1 MQLRVIYG
9 DGTHVVEVSPGLE
22 VAFERQFKGGFAK
35 LFRNEERSE
44 HLYWLAWEGLR
55 RSGVSVPPFGDEFLD
70 VLKGVDIAD
79 SPNG

>member
-1 MQLRVIYG
+1 MQLRVTYG
-9 DGTHVVEVSPGLE
+9 DSTHSIEVSPVLE

-35 LFRNEERSE
+35 LFRTEERSE

-55 RSGVSVPPFGDEFLD
+55 RSGVVVPPFGDDFLAS
-70 VLKGVDIAD
+70 LNGVEITD

>member
-1 MQLRVIYG
+1 MDLSVEYG
-9 DGTHVVEVSPGLE
+9 DTTHVIPVSPIVE

-35 LFRNEERSE
+35 LFRTEERSE

-55 RSGVSVPPFGDEFLD
+55 RAGVTVPPFGDEFLAL
-70 VLKGVDIAD
+70 LKSVEIGD

>member
-1 MQLRVIYG
+1 MDIVVAYG
-9 DGTHVVEVSPGLE
+9 DATHTIEVSPIIE

-35 LFRNEERSE
+35 LFRTEERSE

-55 RSGVSVPPFGDEFLD
+55 RNGVTVPPFDDSFLAN
-70 VLKGVDIAD
+70 LKSVDIAE